1 MTNFYIEIFKIFL
14 KRESYKLFIKSKGNS
29 FKKIQNNEE
38 IKKMINLLISK
49 NRFEIIDPVKTPS
62 EAAKNM
68 DLTISYDYN
77 TAGFLAGLVGPN
89 QYL

>member
-14 KRESYKLFIKSKGNS
+14 KRENYKLLIKSKGNS

-49 NRFEIIDPVKTPS
+49 HRFEIIDPV
-62 EAAKNM
+62 
-68 DLTISYDYN
+68 
-77 TAGFLAGLVGPN
+77 
-89 QYL
+89 